1 MFNKYFE
8 TMKDVEEAYKPFKI
22 MKNGSKSDKI
32 INIILWG
39 LYFATSV
46 YFFCSNVINN
56 KSAHLVVS
64 WIAFGFSFILLFL
77 YTTNIQQR
85 ESIVYSHKNLSD
97 VKQIEKFVSNLNK
110 RKISPELFEIIIT
123 FYKEK
128 LSKFTNE
135 KTNELI
141 IYLTYFFLPVI
152 INVITSNQNFH
163 FELLIIIF
171 IGMLLVPGIIFVVQ
185 LFVNRKKNMYS
196 NIVYYLTIYLEN
208 EKAKKI
214 FDKNVNIK
222 SYEE

>member
-32 INIILWG
+32 INIILWV
-39 LYFATSV
+39 LYFATSS

-85 ESIVYSHKNLSD
+85 ESIVYSHKNSSD
-97 VKQIEKFVSNLNK
+97 VKQIENFVSNLNK

-135 KTNELI
+135 KTNEVI
-141 IYLTYFFLPVI
+141 IYLTYFILPVI
-152 INVITSNQNFH
+152 INVITSNQCFH

-171 IGMLLVPGIIFVVQ
+171 IGMLLVPGIIFVVR
-185 LFVNRKKNMYS
+185 LFINRKKNMYS